1 MCCVK
6 LYLHW
11 TGPCPQ
17 GLWGSGLVELTEFK
31 LAGLVSRWTH
41 LIPPGSVSA
50 ALTERASHWVGMG
63 SGEWAL
69 SGLSER
75 SFMTQLWKAGTRNK
89 SEYI

>member
-1 MCCVK
+1 M
-6 LYLHW
+6 
-11 TGPCPQ
+11 
-17 GLWGSGLVELTEFK
+17 ELTEFK

-75 SFMTQLWKAGTRNK
+75 SFMTQL
-89 SEYI
+89 